1 MTLRRR
7 AAIRTTVVMV
17 LAVVLVL
24 VVARQVASNAL
35 LAAIDDDLRT
45 LAEVAPAAVGPAAM
59 EGTGPDTSDPNG
71 PGGPGGPDEDSPR
84 RRRSLN
90 ELRRLVPPGSR
101 RITALLGIDGPLQV
115 LAADGTPT
123 AATEPALPVTSTA
136 NEVARG
142 GAGAAFETVT
152 VQGAPVRLLTVPLP
166 GGGAVQLGRSLAEV
180 EATLTQLTTRLLV
193 IGGLLAVGAAAA
205 SLLVADRLVRP
216 VGALTATAEHVARTQ
231 QLDTRIAPEGDDE
244 LARLGRAFDR
254 MLVRLEE
261 ARAAQTQLIADA
273 SHELRTPLTSLR
285 TNIDLLRSGA
295 RLGTEDQ
302 AELLADLDEQLTEF
316 GHLVDGLVE
325 LARGEQAPAELAP
338 IHLDVLVDEVVAA
351 ARRDHPAARFTVQAT
366 PIVVAGDERRLGRA
380 VRAVVDNAVVH
391 GGGDVEV
398 AVTRTPLQA
407 RITVRD
413 HGPGIDPQDRARV
426 LGRFYRSAAAR
437 SRPGS
442 GLGLAITEQAVRT
455 HGGSIELQDTPGGGA
470 TVVLRLPAG
479 PDRPARV
486 GGRDGWVGGRDG

>member
-1 MTLRRR
+1 VTLRRR
-7 AAIRTTVVMV
+7 VAIRTTVVMV

-24 VVARQVASNAL
+24 VVARQVASTAL

-45 LAEVAPAAVGPAAM
+45 LAEVAPAALGPA
-59 EGTGPDTSDPNG
+59 GPGASDPGEDGASDAGEDG
-71 PGGPGGPDEDSPR
+71 PL

-90 ELRRLVPPGSR
+90 ELRPLLPPGSR
-101 RITALLGIDGPLQV
+101 RVAALLAIDGPLQV
-115 LAADGTPT
+115 LAADGTIA
-123 AATEPALPVTSTA
+123 AATDPTLPVTSTA
-136 NEVARG
+136 TEVARG
-142 GAGAAFETVT
+142 DGDAVLETVT
-152 VQGAPVRLLTVPLP
+152 VQGAPVRVLTVPLP
-166 GGGAVQLGRSLAEV
+166 RGGAVQLGRSLAEV
-180 EATLTQLTTRLLV
+180 EATLDRLTTRLLV
-193 IGGLLAVGAAAA
+193 IGGVLAVLAAAA

-285 TNIDLLRSGA
+285 ANIDLLRSGA

-302 AELLADLDEQLTEF
+302 SELLADLDGQLREF

-325 LARGEQAPAELAP
+325 LARGEQAPADLAP
-338 IHLDVLVDEVVAA
+338 LHLDVLVAEVVTA
-351 ARRDHPAARFTVQAT
+351 ARRHHPAAHFTVETT
-366 PIVVAGDERRLGRA
+366 PTVISGEERRLERA

-398 AVTRTPLQA
+398 VVSRTADEA

-413 HGPGIDPQDRARV
+413 HGPGIDPQDRAQV

-437 SRPGS
+437 ARPGS
-442 GLGLAITEQAVRT
+442 GLGLAITEQTVRM
-455 HGGSIELQDTPGGGA
+455 HGGSVEVQDTPTGGA
-470 TVVLRLPAG
+470 TVVLHLPARDPATG
-479 PDRPARV
+479 SDR
-486 GGRDGWVGGRDG
+486 

>member
-24 VVARQVASNAL
+24 VVARQVASTAL

-45 LAEVAPAAVGPAAM
+45 LAEVAPAALGPA
-59 EGTGPDTSDPNG
+59 GPGAGASDPGASDPGEDG
-71 PGGPGGPDEDSPR
+71 PP

-101 RITALLGIDGPLQV
+101 RVAALLGIDGPLQV
-115 LAADGTPT
+115 LATDGTIA
-123 AATEPALPVTSTA
+123 AATDPALPVSSIAT
-136 NEVARG
+136 EVARG
-142 GAGAAFETVT
+142 DAGAAFETVT
-152 VQGAPVRLLTVPLP
+152 VQGAPVRVLTEPLP
-166 GGGAVQLGRSLAEV
+166 RGGAVQLGRSLAEV
-180 EATLTQLTTRLLV
+180 EATLAQLTTRLLV
-193 IGGLLAVGAAAA
+193 IGGVLAVVAAAA

-302 AELLADLDEQLTEF
+302 AELLADLDDQLTEF

-325 LARGEQAPAELAP
+325 LARGERAPADLAP

-351 ARRDHPAARFTVQAT
+351 ARRDHPAARFTVETT
-366 PIVVAGDERRLGRA
+366 PMVVSGEERRLTRA

-398 AVTRTPLQA
+398 VVSRTPDEA
-407 RITVRD
+407 RIMVRD
-413 HGPGIDPQDRARV
+413 HGPGIDPQDRAQV

-437 SRPGS
+437 ARPGS

-455 HGGSIELQDTPGGGA
+455 HGGSVEVQDSPGGGA
-470 TVVLRLPAG
+470 TIVLRLPAG
-479 PDRPARV
+479 PDRPGAM
-486 GGRDGWVGGRDG
+486 GGQDG